1 MGLESLGVPD
11 FWLYSV
17 RITLVDD
24 LGNPLA
30 FMLSFG
36 NDHDSVHAVSLLSQF
51 NIERNNI
58 LGDKACGAKA
68 IREFHAYYS
77 RAENI
82 NAFN

>member
-1 MGLESLGVPD
+1 MSLFYHAVTFSAHSFLCGGA
-11 FWLYSV
+11 
-17 RITLVDD
+17 

>member
-58 LGDKACGAKA
+58 LGDKA
-68 IREFHAYYS
+68 YYS
-77 RAENI
+77 RGENI